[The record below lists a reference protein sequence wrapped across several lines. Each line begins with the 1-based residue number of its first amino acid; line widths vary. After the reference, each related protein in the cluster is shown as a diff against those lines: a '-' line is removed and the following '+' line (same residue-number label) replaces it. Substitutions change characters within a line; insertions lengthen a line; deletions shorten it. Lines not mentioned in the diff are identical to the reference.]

1 MKVAIAGTSY
11 VGPSNALLL
20 AQHNDVVALDI
31 IAEKWKCSI
40 VSNHQLR
47 MLILRII

>member
-1 MKVAIAGTSY
+1 MKIAIAGTSY
-11 VGPSNALLL
+11 VGPSNSLLL

-31 IAEKWKCSI
+31 IAEMWKLSI
-40 VSNHQLR
+40 VSNHQLK